1 MKPFSGMSLGK
12 VARGA
17 GYGLFAITA
26 LLVSLYLTFPA
37 EAVGQRLAHEVR
49 MRSGGAY
56 TLRFKELSPWRLTG
70 FAAEAVSL
78 RVNRSPQPPLD
89 IAVDDLKARLRI
101 LPLLLA
107 RLSASAKVD
116 LGQGSVD
123 VVVTPRGPGAVDA
136 DLSIDD
142 LNLSSPPLIP
152 KLVGL
157 TLGGKLDGSAT
168 AEWRPDPKAST
179 GKGAFTLANA
189 TVGPGTIQGFT
200 LPATELGTIKPELVI
215 DGGRLRIASFKQ
227 EGGQIQLKVSG
238 GVQLRPQF
246 EQSQLDL
253 CLMVKADPNYLRKNP
268 NMESALQLAE
278 VRFRRDPQGFLN
290 IPLGG
295 TVAEPVPRQGLCT
308 GSSR

>member
-1 MKPFSGMSLGK
+1 
-12 VARGA
+12 
-17 GYGLFAITA
+17 
-26 LLVSLYLTFPA
+26 
-37 EAVGQRLAHEVR
+37 VR
-49 MRSGGAY
+49 SNGAY

-70 FAAEAVSL
+70 FAAEAVSV
-78 RVNRSPQPPLD
+78 RVSRGGQPPVD

-116 LGQGSVD
+116 LGQGSID

-142 LNLSSPPLIP
+142 LNLASPPLIP

-157 TLGGKLDGSAT
+157 TLGGKLDGTAT
-168 AEWRPDPKAST
+168 AEWRPDPKVAT
-179 GKGAFTLANA
+179 GKATFTLTNA
-189 TVGPGTIQGFT
+189 SVGPGTVQGFT
-200 LPATELGTIKPELVI
+200 LPATELGTLKHELVL

-227 EGGQIQLKVSG
+227 DGGQVLFKVSG
-238 GVQLRPQF
+238 SVQLRPQV

-253 CLMVKADPNYLRKNP
+253 CIMVKGDPGYLRKNP

-278 VRFRRDPQGFLN
+278 ARFRKDPQGFLN
-290 IPLGG
+290 FPIGG
-295 TVAEPVPRQGLCT
+295 TVSDPVPRNGLCT
-308 GSSR
+308 SGSR

>member
-1 MKPFSGMSLGK
+1 MKPFDGMSLGK
-12 VARGA
+12 IARGV
-17 GYGLFAITA
+17 GYGLFAVAA

-49 MRSGGAY
+49 VRSGGAY

-78 RVNRSPQPPLD
+78 RVSRGPQPPID
-89 IAVDDLKARLRI
+89 IAVDDLKARLRL

-107 RLSASAKVD
+107 RLSASARVD
-116 LGQGSVD
+116 LGQGAID

-136 DLSIDD
+136 DLSIDE
-142 LNLSSPPLIP
+142 LNLASPPLIP

-157 TLGGKLDGSAT
+157 TLGGKLEGTAT
-168 AEWRPDPKAST
+168 TEWRPDAKATT
-179 GKGAFTLANA
+179 GKARFKLANA
-189 TVGPGTIQGFT
+189 SVGPGTVQGFT
-200 LPATELGTIKPELVI
+200 LPATELGTLEPELVI
-215 DGGRLRIASFKQ
+215 DGGRLRVASFKQ
-227 EGGQIQLKVSG
+227 EGGQIQVKVTG
-238 GVQLRPQF
+238 GVQLRPQV

-253 CLMVKADPNYLRKNP
+253 CVMLKGDPTYLRKNP

-278 VRFRRDPQGFLN
+278 ARFRKDPQGFLN

-295 TVAEPVPRQGLCT
+295 TVSEPVPRNGLCT